1 MSSPLSLIS
10 RKVFY
15 MFSPPMTRNLMA
27 SLCATVLFSA
37 APVYAQENANAPFKI
52 DFGSALRDRM
62 FWNLQVVMA
71 KVKTKSEEPR
81 DITGPVV
88 TIRDLNDYLSY
99 EFDPITGS
107 YGKGN
112 AEIDAK
118 LLQYDQAVLELQN
131 GIFKDS
137 PEQFPADANLDKLN
151 PYLVGGG
158 QYAYQYG
165 YLGTPKG
172 IKAKAG
178 DPNATVALSLG
189 YYLDDG
195 HHWAV
200 EALVLGAPVTSSV
213 YGAGTNARGE
223 PTSMSGKELLKTKM
237 LPPIV
242 KFGYNFGDR
251 SWVVRPYIGVGAM
264 YAIFFDSKTTPYF
277 DQYQGGKTSV
287 SLKNAFG
294 VGPFVG
300 LGAGNLAGSP
310 WNVGLSIGQVKLKT
324 EATLVT
330 RGTMVTSQSGATK
343 DYGSNVNTA
352 ITTSETLYAVPFPS
366 RYPNGFT
373 TELIKDLAA
382 YKAAHAGGDG
392 TLGTFV
398 RKQRTTLDTT
408 IISLSVG
415 RAF

>member
-1 MSSPLSLIS
+1 
-10 RKVFY
+10 

-37 APVYAQENANAPFKI
+37 APAFAQENANAPFKI

-62 FWNLQVVMA
+62 FWNLQVVTA

-88 TIRDLNDYLSY
+88 TIKDLNDYLNY
-99 EFDPITGS
+99 EFLDPNGGF
-107 YGKGN
+107 GKGDV
-112 AEIDAK
+112 ELDAK
-118 LLQYDQAVLELQN
+118 LLQYDQAVQELVN
-131 GIFKDS
+131 GIFQDS
-137 PEQFPADANLDKLN
+137 PELFPADATLADLN
-151 PYLVGGG
+151 AFTGGR
-158 QYAYQYG
+158 YAGQYG

-178 DPNATVALSLG
+178 DPNATLALSVG

-223 PTSMSGKELLKTKM
+223 PTSMSGKELLTTKM
-237 LPPIV
+237 LSPIV

-251 SWVVRPYIGVGAM
+251 SWPVRPYIGLGAM
-264 YAIFFDSKTTPYF
+264 YAIFFDSKATSYF

-300 LGAGNLAGSP
+300 LSAGNLAGSP
-310 WNVGLSIGQVKLKT
+310 WNVGLTVGQVKLKT

-330 RGTMVTSQSGATK
+330 RGTMITSQSGATK
-343 DYGSNVNTA
+343 DYGPNVNTA
-352 ITTSETLYAVPFPS
+352 ITTSESLYAVPFPS

-382 YKAAHAGGDG
+382 YKASPAGGGRGDG